1 MVIVFIVL
9 HILVFILLVIN
20 YIKCL
25 KKQVIWNNLFKYEVI
40 ALILSVVIMI
50 YYSNLPGVGFA
61 PGLTYFGEKFIN
73 LCAFFIYIG
82 SLVISIS
89 TRLILS
95 LFESKKTRKNT
106 ILKTMVLIAKILL
119 AFGIFALGIELIQYL
134 DIGKV
139 DATIVDYN
147 EYYSVPIVEYTV
159 DNQTY
164 SKMIYRSTNEID
176 NSKLNDKVKVYY
188 DKNSPSDLVYP
199 DSYNDFYIPC
209 IVISII
215 LFVIVL
221 FIKDK
226 NIFFSKQRKNR

>member
-25 KKQVIWNNLFKYEVI
+25 KKKVIWNNLFKYEVI

-50 YYSNLPGVGFA
+50 YYSNLPSVGFA
-61 PGLTYFGEKFIN
+61 PGLTYFGEEFIN

-82 SLVISIS
+82 SLVISIA

-95 LFESKKTRKNT
+95 LFESKKTRKNS

-119 AFGIFALGIELIQYL
+119 AFGIFALGIEFIQNL

-147 EYYSVPIVEYTV
+147 DHYNAPIVEYTV
-159 DNQTY
+159 DNETY
-164 SKMIYRSTNEID
+164 RKMIYRSTIEID
-176 NSKLNDKVKVYY
+176 NSKLNDKVQVYY